1 VTGRD
6 DAGVRRLIVSGL
18 LCLVALSMAPGA
30 AASAPPD
37 DQPIATNDFLDLERD
52 LSECISAVP
61 KPGCGREPTQA
72 GDRGGSLQLALFG
85 VMMTGVVVIGWRVTA
100 AVRARDRAGAER

>member
-1 VTGRD
+1 MGRD
-6 DAGVRRLIVSGL
+6 DARVRRLFALAL
-18 LCLVALSMAPGA
+18 LAVAVLWAAPA
-30 AASAPPD
+30 AIASTPPD
-37 DQPIATNDFLDLERD
+37 EQPIATNDFMDLERD

-85 VMMTGVVVIGWRVTA
+85 VMMAGIVVIGWRVST
-100 AVRARDRAGAER
+100 AVRARDRAGAEP

>member
-1 VTGRD
+1 M
-6 DAGVRRLIVSGL
+6 
-18 LCLVALSMAPGA
+18 LSPGW
-30 AASAPPD
+30 AASAAEPDPGPAPVDAPLDTLVADD

-72 GDRGGSLQLALFG
+72 GDRGGFLQLALFG
-85 VMMTGVVVIGWRVTA
+85 VMMTGLVVIGWRVTT